1 MSNPEMNTAWQERAQ
16 AILKARQ
23 NAKKS
28 EWKLREPTIPEI
40 RAKLKAI
47 RKQVEKDYGEYQVLV
62 AWILKLVEMA
72 FKKVKD

>member
-1 MSNPEMNTAWQERAQ
+1 METIKEE
-16 AILKARQ
+16 
-23 NAKKS
+23 KKS

-47 RKQVEKDYGEYQVLV
+47 RKQVEKDYGGYQCLV
-62 AWILKLVEMA
+62 SWILELVEMA

>member
-1 MSNPEMNTAWQERAQ
+1 M
-16 AILKARQ
+16 
-23 NAKKS
+23 KKEES

-47 RKQVEKDYGEYQVLV
+47 RKQVEKDYGEYQCLV
-62 AWILKLVEMA
+62 SWILELIEMA

>member
-1 MSNPEMNTAWQERAQ
+1 METIKEEK
-16 AILKARQ
+16 KA
-23 NAKKS
+23 

-47 RKQVEKDYGEYQVLV
+47 RKQVEKDYGEYQCLV
-62 AWILKLVEMA
+62 SWILELVEMA